1 MKKTTI
7 IFSMLLIVVWV
18 LTGCSNVQTDDVVE
32 NGSYQ
37 AFIYD
42 YSGSVSSANHKIEYV
57 FADYDK
63 YDDIVIDDRIECLI
77 NDISYAGKYQGS
89 QYREYN
95 YFPVH
100 QYVDE
105 KGISFEVDE
114 SGVLISCFWGNASLQ
129 GTKKT
134 EDECVEIA
142 RDFLASIIDISE
154 YDIAIEDNE
163 ECGLYTVKFTKSIN
177 GIKTT
182 DTATIVVKKDGSLYS
197 YSSFMLGRVSEN
209 GISFDAINLDKVKES
224 INNKLNQVY
233 KEAKGV
239 YSRVDYGEPDIML
252 TMLKDGKVGVVCT
265 VNVECVEVLGE
276 FETSVSERISF
287 VVMID

>member
-1 MKKTTI
+1 
-7 IFSMLLIVVWV
+7 MLLIVVWV

-42 YSGSVSSANHKIEYV
+42 YSDSVSSANHKIEYV

-142 RDFLASIIDISE
+142 RDFLASIIDISD
-154 YDIAIEDNE
+154 YDIAIKDNE
-163 ECGLYTVKFTKSIN
+163 ERGLYTVKFTKSIN

-239 YSRVDYGEPDIML
+239 YLRVDYGEPDIML

>member
-142 RDFLASIIDISE
+142 RDFLASIIDISD
-154 YDIAIEDNE
+154 YDIAIKDNE
-163 ECGLYTVKFTKSIN
+163 ERGLYTVKFTKSIN

-239 YSRVDYGEPDIML
+239 YLRVDYGEPDIML